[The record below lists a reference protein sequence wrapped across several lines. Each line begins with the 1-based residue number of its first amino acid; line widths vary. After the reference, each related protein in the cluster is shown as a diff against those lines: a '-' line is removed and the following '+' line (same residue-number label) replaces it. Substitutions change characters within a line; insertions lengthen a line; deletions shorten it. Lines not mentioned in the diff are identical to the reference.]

1 MTEEEAEELSPEQ
14 EEELH
19 RALRDLQDKLQHQ
32 LDEASDA
39 TATVDLEQ
47 PIGRVSRIDALQQQ
61 KMAKEQRRRQDLR
74 LAQVRQA
81 LKVLDDGEYGY
92 CRRCEEPIGYPRLK
106 ARPESPF
113 CLACM
118 SSIERRRG

>member
-1 MTEEEAEELSPEQ
+1 MEDDSPDELSPEQ
-14 EEELH
+14 EQELDVL
-19 RALRDLQDKLQHQ
+19 LRSILDELERH

-61 KMAKEQRRRQDLR
+61 KMAKEQRRRQEVR
-74 LAQVRQA
+74 LAQVKQA

-113 CLACM
+113 CLGCM